1 MDFID
6 ECRVYVR
13 GGDGGGGCS
22 SFRREKYVPRGG
34 PDGGNGGRG
43 GSVVFVGSRGLSTL
57 YDVRHR
63 KHYRAPNGQPG
74 QGSRKDGRSG
84 ADLRLALPLG
94 TVLRDDGSG
103 AVLGEILAHDQEWVA
118 AAGGRGGRGNACFAT
133 PTNQAPTHSERG
145 SPGAEHWLRLE
156 LKLLADVGLLGFPNV
171 GKSTLVSR
179 VSAARPRIASYP
191 FTTLQ
196 PHLGMVESEA
206 VRFVI
211 ADIPGLLPGAH
222 RGVGLGDRFL
232 RHVERTRVLVHLLD
246 PEPLLRGET
255 GRSPLADYRALR
267 VELAAY
273 SAELAAR
280 PEHVCLAK
288 ADVVTD
294 PAERAE
300 LASDLTREGLSVR
313 WISAQSGEGI
323 PELLAGL
330 ARELAASRAAEERA
344 ARREAEVSR
353 EIEP

>member
-13 GGDGGGGCS
+13 GGDGGNGCR
-22 SFRREKYVPRGG
+22 SFRREKYIPRGG

-74 QGSRKDGRSG
+74 QGATKDGRWG
-84 ADLRLALPLG
+84 ADLSLALPLG
-94 TVLRDDGSG
+94 TVIRDDASGS
-103 AVLGEILAHDQEWVA
+103 VLGEILTHDQTWIA

-133 PTNQAPTHSERG
+133 STNQAPTYAELG
-145 SPGAEHWLRLE
+145 TAGVEHWLRLE
-156 LKLLADVGLLGFPNV
+156 LKLLADVGLLGFPNA

-179 VSAARPRIASYP
+179 VSAAKPRIASYP

-232 RHVERTRVLVHLLD
+232 RHVERTRLLVHLLD

-267 VELAAY
+267 VELASY
-273 SAELAAR
+273 SAEIALR
-280 PEHVCLAK
+280 PELVCLAK
-288 ADVVTD
+288 GDVVTD
-294 PAERAE
+294 PGERAA
-300 LASDLTREGLSVR
+300 LARDLEQAGLAVR

-323 PELLAGL
+323 PELLADL
-330 ARELAASRAAEERA
+330 ARALAASRAADAEA
-344 ARREAEVSR
+344 ARVAE
-353 EIEP
+353 IAEP